1 MQPGSPPVTGKGGSH
16 PLLGRDTEF
25 CVPVGAVCNQG
36 SHPLLGRDTEFC
48 VKVITESTINGIIC
62 LCFTF
67 GTMTRFN
74 NLKSIL
80 ELRNVT
86 KTFGDLVAVD
96 SVDFEL
102 QAGEIHA
109 ILGENG
115 AGKSTL
121 MNLIYGLYQPSVG
134 RIYVTDRENW
144 RHRLRAKSP
153 RDAIASGIGMVH
165 QHFMLIEN
173 LTVAENIA
181 LALGQLRSNPAA
193 SASSNGDDKPELGKF
208 LFKKEE
214 AIRTTEELSE
224 RFGLTVDPTA
234 LVRTLSVGLK
244 QRVEILKALAVDAR
258 ILILDEP
265 TAVLSPQE
273 VEDFFTVLRKLQ
285 ADGRAIIFIS
295 HKMKEVLSISDR
307 ITVLRRGKKVYLGP
321 TGELTARELA
331 REMIGE
337 EITDVERSV
346 SGTHR
351 QNDPPDNVL
360 QLSNL
365 TVLGSRNEVA
375 VSEVSMETC
384 RGEIVGIAG
393 VDGNGQRELAEAIM
407 GLRSSASGAVSI
419 LGTDPKGIKAVR
431 QRGVGYIPEDRHT
444 TGVIAAFSV
453 TENLLLN
460 VTHLQ
465 NLAHWNVLNQKM
477 KRETAEQ
484 LIADY
489 DIRPPVA
496 DIPASSLSGGNQQKI
511 VLAREISLQP
521 DLLIAVNPT
530 RGLDVNAARY
540 VHENLLAQR
549 DEKKSV
555 LLISTELDE
564 VLLLSDRLYVMSR
577 GKLIDATAQ
586 RNDIEA
592 LGLLMT
598 GEIL

>member
-1 MQPGSPPVTGKGGSH
+1 MA
-16 PLLGRDTEF
+16 E
-25 CVPVGAVCNQG
+25 N
-36 SHPLLGRDTEFC
+36 
-48 VKVITESTINGIIC
+48 
-62 LCFTF
+62 
-67 GTMTRFN
+67 
-74 NLKSIL
+74 IL
-80 ELRNVT
+80 ELRNIT
-86 KTFGDLVAVD
+86 KTFGDFAAVD
-96 SVDFEL
+96 GVDFEL
-102 QAGEIHA
+102 RAGEIHA

-121 MNLIYGLYQPSVG
+121 MNLIYGLYQPSGG
-134 RIYVTDRENW
+134 RIYVTDREAW
-144 RHRLRAKSP
+144 QRRLRAKSP
-153 RDAIASGIGMVH
+153 RDAIANGIGMVH

-181 LALGQLRSNPAA
+181 LALGQLRSNPARNVP
-193 SASSNGDDKPELGKF
+193 SNGDYKQWLGKF
-208 LFKKEE
+208 RFKKED
-214 AIRTTEELSE
+214 AIRITEELSE
-224 RFGLTVDPTA
+224 RFGLIVDPTA
-234 LVRTLSVGLK
+234 LVGSLSVGLK

-273 VEDFFTVLRKLQ
+273 VEGFFTILRKLQ

-307 ITVLRRGKKVYLGP
+307 ITVLRRGKKVYLGK

-337 EITDVERSV
+337 DVNDVERS
-346 SGTHR
+346 SSPPLE
-351 QNDPPDNVL
+351 NDPPDNVL
-360 QLSNL
+360 RLSNL
-365 TVLGSRNEVA
+365 TVLGSRDEVA
-375 VSEVSMETC
+375 VSDVSMETC

-407 GLRSSASGAVSI
+407 GLRHRSSGTIGI
-419 LGTDPKGIKAVR
+419 LGANPQGIKAVR
-431 QRGVGYIPEDRHT
+431 RRGVGYIPEDRQT

-453 TENLLLN
+453 TDNLLLN
-460 VTHLQ
+460 VTHLA
-465 NLAHWNVLNQKM
+465 NLAQWNVLNQKR

-484 LIADY
+484 LISDY
-489 DIRPPVA
+489 DIRPPLA
-496 DIPASSLSGGNQQKI
+496 NIPASSLSGGNQQKI

-521 DLLIAVNPT
+521 ELLIAVNPT
-530 RGLDVNAARY
+530 RGLDVNAAHY

-549 DEKKSV
+549 DKKKSV

-577 GKLIDATAQ
+577 GKLIEATAQ

-598 GEIL
+598 GETHTEE

>member
-1 MQPGSPPVTGKGGSH
+1 MDK
-16 PLLGRDTEF
+16 E
-25 CVPVGAVCNQG
+25 N
-36 SHPLLGRDTEFC
+36 
-48 VKVITESTINGIIC
+48 
-62 LCFTF
+62 
-67 GTMTRFN
+67 
-74 NLKSIL
+74 IL

-86 KTFGDLVAVD
+86 KTFGDFVAVD
-96 SVDFEL
+96 SVDFAL

-121 MNLIYGLYQPSVG
+121 MNLIYGIYQPSGG

-144 RHRLRAKSP
+144 RRRLRAKSP
-153 RDAIASGIGMVH
+153 RDAIANGIGMVH

-181 LALGQLRSNPAA
+181 LALGQLKGNQKERKDGSKNGRMDAPQ
-193 SASSNGDDKPELGKF
+193 SSNLPRF
-208 LFKKEE
+208 LSSLPFPAFRFKKED
-214 AIRTTEELSE
+214 AIRITQELSE
-224 RFGLTVDPTA
+224 RFGLAVDPTA

-273 VEDFFTVLRKLQ
+273 VEGFFTILRKLQ

-307 ITVLRRGKKVYLGP
+307 ITVLRRGKKVYLGK
-321 TGELTARELA
+321 TGALTARELA

-337 EITDVERSV
+337 EIDEVERSV
-346 SGTHR
+346 SSPLES
-351 QNDPPDNVL
+351 DPPESVL

-365 TVLGSRNEVA
+365 TVLGNRDEVA
-375 VSEVSMETC
+375 VSDVSMETH

-407 GLRSSASGAVSI
+407 GLRHNASGTINI
-419 LGTDPKGIKAVR
+419 LGANPKGINAVR
-431 QRGVGYIPEDRHT
+431 HRGVGYIPEDRQT
-444 TGVIAAFSV
+444 TGIIAAFSV
-453 TENLLLN
+453 TENLVLN
-460 VTHLQ
+460 VTHLENIAQ
-465 NLAHWNVLNQKM
+465 WNILNEKR
-477 KRETAEQ
+477 KRETAEN

-489 DIRPPVA
+489 DIRPPNP
-496 DIPASSLSGGNQQKI
+496 DISASALSGGNQQKI
-511 VLAREISLQP
+511 VIAREISLQP

-549 DEKKSV
+549 EKKKSV

-564 VLLLSDRLYVMSR
+564 VLLLSDQLYVMSR
-577 GKLIDATAQ
+577 GKLIEATAE
-586 RNDIEA
+586 RNNIEA

-598 GEIL
+598 GEGL

>member
-1 MQPGSPPVTGKGGSH
+1 MDK
-16 PLLGRDTEF
+16 E
-25 CVPVGAVCNQG
+25 N
-36 SHPLLGRDTEFC
+36 
-48 VKVITESTINGIIC
+48 
-62 LCFTF
+62 
-67 GTMTRFN
+67 
-74 NLKSIL
+74 IL

-86 KTFGDLVAVD
+86 KTFGDLIAVD

-102 QAGEIHA
+102 QTGEIHA

-121 MNLIYGLYQPSVG
+121 MNLIYGLYQPSAG
-134 RIYVTDRENW
+134 RIYVTDREKW

-153 RDAIASGIGMVH
+153 RDAIANGIGMVH

-181 LALGQLRSNPAA
+181 LALGQLRQDPAG
-193 SASSNGDDKPELGKF
+193 SASSNGDYKKWLGKF
-208 LFKKEE
+208 RFKKED
-214 AIRTTEELSE
+214 AIRITQELSE
-224 RFGLTVDPTA
+224 QFGLSVDPTA
-234 LVRTLSVGLK
+234 VVRTLSVGLK

-273 VEDFFTVLRKLQ
+273 VEGFFTILRKLQ

-307 ITVLRRGKKVYLGP
+307 ITVLRRGKKVYLGK

-337 EITDVERSV
+337 EIDEVERST
-346 SGTHR
+346 SSHLES
-351 QNDPPDNVL
+351 DPPDSVL

-365 TVLGSRNEVA
+365 TVLGSRDEVA
-375 VSEVSMETC
+375 VSDVSMETH

-407 GLRSSASGAVSI
+407 GLRHNASGTISI
-419 LGTDPKGIKAVR
+419 LGANPKGINAVR
-431 QRGVGYIPEDRHT
+431 HRGVGYIPEDRQT

-460 VTHLQ
+460 VTHLENIAQ
-465 NLAHWNVLNQKM
+465 WNILNQKK
-477 KRETAEQ
+477 KRETAEN

-489 DIRPPVA
+489 DIRPPNP
-496 DIPASSLSGGNQQKI
+496 DIPTFALSGGNQQKI
-511 VLAREISLQP
+511 VIAREISLQP

-549 DEKKSV
+549 DKKKSV

-577 GKLIDATAQ
+577 GKLIEATAQ
-586 RNDIEA
+586 RNNIEA

-598 GEIL
+598 GEGL

>member
-1 MQPGSPPVTGKGGSH
+1 M
-16 PLLGRDTEF
+16 DT
-25 CVPVGAVCNQG
+25 
-36 SHPLLGRDTEFC
+36 D
-48 VKVITESTINGIIC
+48 
-62 LCFTF
+62 
-67 GTMTRFN
+67 
-74 NLKSIL
+74 SIL
-80 ELRNVT
+80 ELRNIT
-86 KTFGDLVAVD
+86 KTFGDFVAVD
-96 SVDFEL
+96 GVDFEL

-121 MNLIYGLYQPSVG
+121 MNLIYGLYQPSAG

-144 RHRLRAKSP
+144 RRRFRAKSP
-153 RDAIASGIGMVH
+153 RDAIANGIGMVH

-181 LALGQLRSNPAA
+181 LALGQHGSNPAER
-193 SASSNGDDKPELGKF
+193 ASSNGDDKQGLGKF
-208 LFKKEE
+208 RFKKDE
-214 AIRTTEELSE
+214 AIRITEELSE

-273 VEDFFTVLRKLQ
+273 VEGFFTILRKLQ

-307 ITVLRRGKKVYLGP
+307 ITVLRRGKKVYLGR

-337 EITDVERSV
+337 DITDVKRSV
-346 SGTHR
+346 SNPHLE
-351 QNDPPDNVL
+351 NDPPDNVL
-360 QLSNL
+360 HLSNL
-365 TVLGSRNEVA
+365 TVRGSRNEVA

-407 GLRSSASGAVSI
+407 GLRPRASGAVSI
-419 LGTDPKGIKAVR
+419 LGTDPRGIKAVR
-431 QRGVGYIPEDRHT
+431 QRGVGYIPEDRQT
-444 TGVIAAFSV
+444 TGVIAAFTV

-465 NLAHWNVLNQKM
+465 NLAHWNVLNQKR

-484 LIADY
+484 LITDY

-564 VLLLSDRLYVMSR
+564 VLLLSDRFYVMSR

-598 GEIL
+598 GEWQSEEEMEG

>member
-1 MQPGSPPVTGKGGSH
+1 MGKK
-16 PLLGRDTEF
+16 
-25 CVPVGAVCNQG
+25 N
-36 SHPLLGRDTEFC
+36 
-48 VKVITESTINGIIC
+48 
-62 LCFTF
+62 
-67 GTMTRFN
+67 
-74 NLKSIL
+74 IL

-86 KTFGDLVAVD
+86 KTFGDFVAVD

-102 QAGEIHA
+102 QTGEIHA

-121 MNLIYGLYQPSVG
+121 MNLIYGLYQPSAG
-134 RIYVTDRENW
+134 RIYVTDREGW
-144 RHRLRAKSP
+144 RRRLRAKSP
-153 RDAIASGIGMVH
+153 RDAIATGIGMVH
-165 QHFMLIEN
+165 QHFMLVEN

-181 LALGQLRSNPAA
+181 LSLGQLRTGRKGGRMEEEHHPE
-193 SASSNGDDKPELGKF
+193 SSNLPIFQSFKKLGA
-208 LFKKEE
+208 LWFKKEE
-214 AIRTTEELSE
+214 AIKITQALSE
-224 RFGLTVDPTA
+224 QFGLAVDPTA

-273 VEDFFTVLRKLQ
+273 VEGFFTILRKLQ

-295 HKMKEVLSISDR
+295 HKMKEVLNISDR

-321 TGELTARELA
+321 TGELAARELA

-337 EITDVERSV
+337 EINEVERSV
-346 SGTHR
+346 GVGLPNPYES
-351 QNDPPDNVL
+351 DPPDSVL

-365 TVLGSRNEVA
+365 TVLGSRDEIA
-375 VSEVSMETC
+375 VSDVSMATH

-407 GLRSSASGAVSI
+407 GLRHSESGTVNI
-419 LGTDPKGIKAVR
+419 LGTDPKGTKAVR
-431 QRGVGYIPEDRHT
+431 QCGVGYIPEDRQT
-444 TGVIAAFSV
+444 TGVIASFSV

-460 VTHLQ
+460 VTHLE
-465 NLAHWNVLNQKM
+465 NTARWHVLNE
-477 KRETAEQ
+477 KRKRDTTEQ

-489 DIRPPVA
+489 DIRPPIGG
-496 DIPASSLSGGNQQKI
+496 IPAAALSGGNQQKI
-511 VLAREISLQP
+511 VLAREISLHP

-549 DEKKSV
+549 NQSKSV

-564 VLLLSDRLYVMSR
+564 VLLLSDRLFVMSR
-577 GKLIDATAQ
+577 GKLIEATAQ
-586 RNDIEA
+586 RTDIET

-598 GEIL
+598 GETHKDLSDSLKT

>member
-1 MQPGSPPVTGKGGSH
+1 MEK
-16 PLLGRDTEF
+16 E
-25 CVPVGAVCNQG
+25 N
-36 SHPLLGRDTEFC
+36 
-48 VKVITESTINGIIC
+48 
-62 LCFTF
+62 
-67 GTMTRFN
+67 
-74 NLKSIL
+74 IL

-86 KTFGDLVAVD
+86 KTFGTFVAVNG
-96 SVDFEL
+96 VDFEL

-121 MNLIYGLYQPSVG
+121 MNLIYGLYQPSAG

-144 RHRLRAKSP
+144 RHRFRAKSP
-153 RDAIASGIGMVH
+153 RDAIANGIGMVH

-181 LALGQLRSNPAA
+181 LALGQLRLNPAA
-193 SASSNGDDKPELGKF
+193 SASSNGDYKQGLGKF
-208 LFKKEE
+208 RFKKDE
-214 AIRTTEELSE
+214 AICITEELSE

-273 VEDFFTVLRKLQ
+273 VEGFFTILRKLQ

-337 EITDVERSV
+337 EINDVERSI
-346 SGTHR
+346 R
-351 QNDPPDNVL
+351 PDLENDLADNVL
-360 QLSNL
+360 HLSNL

-375 VSEVSMETC
+375 VSDVSMETC

-407 GLRSSASGAVSI
+407 GLRPCASGTIGI
-419 LGTDPKGIKAVR
+419 LGATPKGIKAVR
-431 QRGVGYIPEDRHT
+431 QHGVGYIPEDRQT

-453 TENLLLN
+453 TENLFLN

-465 NLAHWNVLNQKM
+465 NIAQWNILNQKR
-477 KRETAEQ
+477 KRETAEA

-489 DIRPPVA
+489 DIRPPIA
-496 DIPASSLSGGNQQKI
+496 DIPASSLSGGNQQKV

-549 DEKKSV
+549 DAKKSV

-564 VLLLSDRLYVMSR
+564 ILLLSDQLYVMSR

-586 RNDIEA
+586 RNDIAA

-598 GEIL
+598 GETHTEE

>member
-1 MQPGSPPVTGKGGSH
+1 MA
-16 PLLGRDTEF
+16 E
-25 CVPVGAVCNQG
+25 N
-36 SHPLLGRDTEFC
+36 
-48 VKVITESTINGIIC
+48 
-62 LCFTF
+62 
-67 GTMTRFN
+67 
-74 NLKSIL
+74 IL
-80 ELRNVT
+80 ELRNIT
-86 KTFGDLVAVD
+86 KTFGDFVAVD

-121 MNLIYGLYQPSVG
+121 MNLIYGLYQPSGG

-144 RHRLRAKSP
+144 QHRLRAKSP
-153 RDAIASGIGMVH
+153 RDAIANGIGMVH

-181 LALGQLRSNPAA
+181 LALGQLRSGPRG
-193 SASSNGDDKPELGKF
+193 SASSN
-208 LFKKEE
+208 
-214 AIRTTEELSE
+214 E
-224 RFGLTVDPTA
+224 RFGLIVDPTA
-234 LVRTLSVGLK
+234 LVRSLSVGLK

-265 TAVLSPQE
+265 TAVLSPLE
-273 VEDFFTVLRKLQ
+273 VEGFFTILRKLQ

-321 TGELTARELA
+321 TGELTAGALA

-337 EITDVERSV
+337 EINEVERSA
-346 SGTHR
+346 SPHLE
-351 QNDPPDNVL
+351 NDPPDNVL

-375 VSEVSMETC
+375 VSDVSMETC

-407 GLRSSASGAVSI
+407 GLRHRASGTIGI
-419 LGTDPKGIKAVR
+419 LGANPQGIKAVR
-431 QRGVGYIPEDRHT
+431 QRGVGYIPEDRQT
-444 TGVIAAFSV
+444 TGVIAGFSV

-460 VTHLQ
+460 VTHLENIAQ
-465 NLAHWNVLNQKM
+465 WNILNQKR
-477 KRETAEQ
+477 KRETAEN
-484 LIADY
+484 LITDY
-489 DIRPPVA
+489 DIRPPNP
-496 DIPASSLSGGNQQKI
+496 DIPVSSLSGGNQQKI

-530 RGLDVNAARY
+530 RGLDVNAAHY

-549 DEKKSV
+549 DHKKSV

-577 GKLIDATAQ
+577 GKLIEATAQ
-586 RNDIEA
+586 RNDVEA

-598 GEIL
+598 GETHTEE

>member
-1 MQPGSPPVTGKGGSH
+1 MA
-16 PLLGRDTEF
+16 E
-25 CVPVGAVCNQG
+25 N
-36 SHPLLGRDTEFC
+36 
-48 VKVITESTINGIIC
+48 
-62 LCFTF
+62 
-67 GTMTRFN
+67 
-74 NLKSIL
+74 IL

-86 KTFGDLVAVD
+86 KTFGDFAAVD
-96 SVDFEL
+96 SVDFDL
-102 QAGEIHA
+102 KAGEIHA

-121 MNLIYGLYQPSVG
+121 MNLIYGLYQPSEG
-134 RIYVTDRENW
+134 RIYVTDREGW
-144 RHRLRAKSP
+144 RRRLRAKSP
-153 RDAIASGIGMVH
+153 RDAIVNGIGMVH

-181 LALGQLRSNPAA
+181 LSLGQVRVSTTEDA
-193 SASSNGDDKPELGKF
+193 SANDTDKRPWRKF
-208 LFKKEE
+208 VFKKTE
-214 AIRTTEELSE
+214 AIRITQALSE

-234 LVRTLSVGLK
+234 FVRTLSVGLK

-273 VEDFFTVLRKLQ
+273 VEGFFTILRKLQ

-307 ITVLRRGKKVYLGP
+307 ISVLRRGKKVYLGP

-337 EITDVERSV
+337 DIDEVERSSNGNRE
-346 SGTHR
+346 SGSS
-351 QNDPPDNVL
+351 DSVL

-365 TVLGSRNEVA
+365 TVHGSRNEIA
-375 VSEVSMETC
+375 VSDVTLETY

-407 GLRSSASGAVSI
+407 GLRHNASGTINI
-419 LGTDPKGIKAVR
+419 LGADPKGTKAVR
-431 QRGVGYIPEDRHT
+431 RRGVGYIPEDRQT
-444 TGVIAAFSV
+444 TGVIASFSV

-460 VTHLQ
+460 VTHLE
-465 NLAHWNVLNQKM
+465 NIAHWNVLNQRRKWYIA
-477 KRETAEQ
+477 RQ

-489 DIRPPVA
+489 DIRPPVGN
-496 DIPASSLSGGNQQKI
+496 IPASALSGGNQQKI

-540 VHENLLAQR
+540 VHENLLTQR
-549 DEKKSV
+549 DEEKSV

-564 VLLLSDRLYVMSR
+564 VLLLSDRLFVMSR
-577 GKLIDATAQ
+577 GQLIEATAQ

-598 GEIL
+598 GERVRS

>member
-1 MQPGSPPVTGKGGSH
+1 MAK
-16 PLLGRDTEF
+16 
-25 CVPVGAVCNQG
+25 N
-36 SHPLLGRDTEFC
+36 
-48 VKVITESTINGIIC
+48 
-62 LCFTF
+62 
-67 GTMTRFN
+67 
-74 NLKSIL
+74 IL
-80 ELRNVT
+80 ELRNIT
-86 KTFGDLVAVD
+86 KTFGNFVAVD

-121 MNLIYGLYQPSVG
+121 MNLIYGLYQPSGG

-144 RHRLRAKSP
+144 QHRLRAKSP
-153 RDAIASGIGMVH
+153 RDAIANGIGMVH

-181 LALGQLRSNPAA
+181 LALGQLRSGPRG
-193 SASSNGDDKPELGKF
+193 SASSNGDYKKWLGKF
-208 LFKKEE
+208 RFKKEE
-214 AIRTTEELSE
+214 AIHITEELSE
-224 RFGLTVDPTA
+224 RFGLAVDPTA
-234 LVRTLSVGLK
+234 LVRSLSVGLK

-265 TAVLSPQE
+265 TAVLSPLE
-273 VEDFFTVLRKLQ
+273 VEGFFTILRKLQ

-337 EITDVERSV
+337 EINEVERSA
-346 SGTHR
+346 SPHLE
-351 QNDPPDNVL
+351 NDPLDNVL

-375 VSEVSMETC
+375 VSDVSMETC

-407 GLRSSASGAVSI
+407 GLRHRASGTIGI
-419 LGTDPKGIKAVR
+419 LGANPQGIKAVR
-431 QRGVGYIPEDRHT
+431 QRGVGYIPEDRQT
-444 TGVIAAFSV
+444 TGVIAGFSV

-460 VTHLQ
+460 VTHLENIAQ
-465 NLAHWNVLNQKM
+465 WNILNQKR
-477 KRETAEQ
+477 KRETAES

-489 DIRPPVA
+489 DIRPPNP
-496 DIPASSLSGGNQQKI
+496 DIPVSSLSGGNQQKI

-549 DEKKSV
+549 DHKKSV

-577 GKLIDATAQ
+577 GKLIEATAQ
-586 RNDIEA
+586 RNDVEA

-598 GEIL
+598 GETHTEE

>member
-1 MQPGSPPVTGKGGSH
+1 MA
-16 PLLGRDTEF
+16 E
-25 CVPVGAVCNQG
+25 N
-36 SHPLLGRDTEFC
+36 
-48 VKVITESTINGIIC
+48 
-62 LCFTF
+62 
-67 GTMTRFN
+67 
-74 NLKSIL
+74 IL
-80 ELRNVT
+80 ELRNIT
-86 KTFGDLVAVD
+86 KTFGDFVAVD

-102 QAGEIHA
+102 EAGEIHA

-121 MNLIYGLYQPSVG
+121 MNLIYGLYQPSGG

-144 RHRLRAKSP
+144 QHRLRAKSP
-153 RDAIASGIGMVH
+153 RDAIANGIGMVH

-181 LALGQLRSNPAA
+181 LALGQLRSGPRG
-193 SASSNGDDKPELGKF
+193 SASSNGDYKKWLGKF
-208 LFKKEE
+208 RFKKEE
-214 AIRTTEELSE
+214 AIRITEELSE

-234 LVRTLSVGLK
+234 LVRSLSVGLK

-273 VEDFFTVLRKLQ
+273 VEGFFTILRKLQ

-321 TGELTARELA
+321 TGELTAGALA

-337 EITDVERSV
+337 EINEVERSV
-346 SGTHR
+346 SSPHLE
-351 QNDPPDNVL
+351 NDPPDNVL

-365 TVLGSRNEVA
+365 TVLGRRNEVA
-375 VSEVSMETC
+375 VSDVSMETC

-407 GLRSSASGAVSI
+407 GLRHSASGTVGI
-419 LGTDPKGIKAVR
+419 LGANPQGIKAVR
-431 QRGVGYIPEDRHT
+431 QRGVGYIPEDRQT

-460 VTHLQ
+460 VTHLENIAQ
-465 NLAHWNVLNQKM
+465 WNILNQKR
-477 KRETAEQ
+477 KRETAES
-484 LIADY
+484 LITDY
-489 DIRPPVA
+489 DIRPPNP
-496 DIPASSLSGGNQQKI
+496 DIPVSSLSGGNQQKI

-549 DEKKSV
+549 DHKKSV

-577 GKLIDATAQ
+577 GKLIEATAQ
-586 RNDIEA
+586 RNDVEA

-598 GEIL
+598 GETHTEE

>member
-1 MQPGSPPVTGKGGSH
+1 MA
-16 PLLGRDTEF
+16 E
-25 CVPVGAVCNQG
+25 N
-36 SHPLLGRDTEFC
+36 
-48 VKVITESTINGIIC
+48 
-62 LCFTF
+62 
-67 GTMTRFN
+67 
-74 NLKSIL
+74 IL

-86 KTFGDLVAVD
+86 KAFGDLVAVD
-96 SVDFEL
+96 TVDFEL
-102 QAGEIHA
+102 QASEIHA

-121 MNLIYGLYQPSVG
+121 MNLIYGLYQPSSG

-144 RHRLRAKSP
+144 RRRFRAKSP
-153 RDAIASGIGMVH
+153 RDAIANGIGMVH

-181 LALGQLRSNPAA
+181 LALGQLRSGTTAFGSQLPGISQKGIVADHQWLTA
-193 SASSNGDDKPELGKF
+193 ITGRF
-208 LFKKEE
+208 RFKKDE
-214 AIRTTEELSE
+214 AIGITEELSE

-273 VEDFFTVLRKLQ
+273 VEGFFTILRKLQ

-337 EITDVERSV
+337 DITDVERSV
-346 SGTHR
+346 NPHLD
-351 QNDPPDNVL
+351 NDPPENVL
-360 QLSNL
+360 HISNL
-365 TVLGSRNEVA
+365 RVLGSRNEIA
-375 VSEVSMETC
+375 VSDVSMETR

-393 VDGNGQRELAEAIM
+393 VDGNGQRELAETIM
-407 GLRSSASGAVSI
+407 GLRPSDAGTISI

-431 QRGVGYIPEDRHT
+431 QRGVGYIPEDRQT

-465 NLAHWNVLNQKM
+465 NLAHWNVLNQKR
-477 KRETAEQ
+477 KRETAES
-484 LIADY
+484 LITDY
-489 DIRPPVA
+489 DIRPPNP
-496 DIPASSLSGGNQQKI
+496 DIPTSALSGGNQQKI
-511 VLAREISLQP
+511 VLAREISLHP

-549 DEKKSV
+549 DAKKSV

-577 GKLIDATAQ
+577 GKLIEATAQ

-598 GEIL
+598 GETHTEK

>member
-1 MQPGSPPVTGKGGSH
+1 MDK
-16 PLLGRDTEF
+16 D
-25 CVPVGAVCNQG
+25 N
-36 SHPLLGRDTEFC
+36 
-48 VKVITESTINGIIC
+48 
-62 LCFTF
+62 
-67 GTMTRFN
+67 
-74 NLKSIL
+74 IL

-86 KTFGDLVAVD
+86 KTFGDFVAVD
-96 SVDFEL
+96 SVNFAL

-121 MNLIYGLYQPSVG
+121 MNLIYGLYQPSDG
-134 RIYVTDRENW
+134 RIYVTDREGW
-144 RHRLRAKSP
+144 RRRLRAKSP
-153 RDAIASGIGMVH
+153 RDAIVNGIGMVH

-181 LALGQLRSNPAA
+181 LSLGQLKGKQKDPMDAPQ
-193 SASSNGDDKPELGKF
+193 SSNLPRF
-208 LFKKEE
+208 LSSLPLPDFWFKKEE
-214 AIRTTEELSE
+214 AIRITQALSE
-224 RFGLTVDPTA
+224 QFGLTVDPTA

-273 VEDFFTVLRKLQ
+273 VEGFFTILRKLQ

-331 REMIGE
+331 REMIGSDVSE
-337 EITDVERSV
+337 VERSTDAHIEDET
-346 SGTHR
+346 S
-351 QNDPPDNVL
+351 DSVL
-360 QLSNL
+360 HLENL
-365 TVLGSRNEVA
+365 TVLGSRNETA
-375 VSEVSMETC
+375 VSDVSMETR

-407 GLRSSASGAVSI
+407 GLRDHASGTIRI
-419 LGTDPKGIKAVR
+419 LGADLHGTKAVR
-431 QRGVGYIPEDRHT
+431 QRGVGYIPEDRQT
-444 TGVIAAFSV
+444 TGIIASFSV

-460 VTHLQ
+460 VTHLERT
-465 NLAHWNVLNQKM
+465 ARWNILNESRKQDI
-477 KRETAEQ
+477 AEQ

-496 DIPASSLSGGNQQKI
+496 DTPAAALSGGNQQKVI
-511 VLAREISLQP
+511 LAREISLHP

-540 VHENLLAQR
+540 VHENLLVQR
-549 DEKKSV
+549 DQEKSV

-564 VLLLSDRLYVMSR
+564 VLLLSDRLFVMSR
-577 GKLIDATAQ
+577 GKLIEATNQ
-586 RNDIEA
+586 RNDIET

-598 GEIL
+598 GETDTKLKT

>member
-1 MQPGSPPVTGKGGSH
+1 MA
-16 PLLGRDTEF
+16 E
-25 CVPVGAVCNQG
+25 N
-36 SHPLLGRDTEFC
+36 
-48 VKVITESTINGIIC
+48 
-62 LCFTF
+62 
-67 GTMTRFN
+67 
-74 NLKSIL
+74 IL
-80 ELRNVT
+80 ELRNIT
-86 KTFGDLVAVD
+86 KTFGDFVAVD

-121 MNLIYGLYQPSVG
+121 MNLIYGLYQPSGG
-134 RIYVTDRENW
+134 RIYVTNRENW
-144 RHRLRAKSP
+144 QHRLRAKSP
-153 RDAIASGIGMVH
+153 RDAIANGIGMVH

-181 LALGQLRSNPAA
+181 LALGQLRSGPRG
-193 SASSNGDDKPELGKF
+193 SASSNGDYKKWLGKF
-208 LFKKEE
+208 RFKKEE
-214 AIRTTEELSE
+214 AIRITEELSE

-234 LVRTLSVGLK
+234 LVRSLSVGLK

-273 VEDFFTVLRKLQ
+273 VEGFFTILRKLQ

-321 TGELTARELA
+321 TGELTAGALA

-337 EITDVERSV
+337 EINEVEHSV
-346 SGTHR
+346 SSPHLE
-351 QNDPPDNVL
+351 NDPPDNVL

-365 TVLGSRNEVA
+365 TVLGRRNEVA
-375 VSEVSMETC
+375 VSDVSMETC

-407 GLRSSASGAVSI
+407 GLRHSASGTVGI
-419 LGTDPKGIKAVR
+419 LGANPQGIKAVR
-431 QRGVGYIPEDRHT
+431 QRGVGYIPEDRQT

-460 VTHLQ
+460 VTHLENIAQ
-465 NLAHWNVLNQKM
+465 WNILNQKR
-477 KRETAEQ
+477 KRETAES
-484 LIADY
+484 LITDY
-489 DIRPPVA
+489 DIRPPNP
-496 DIPASSLSGGNQQKI
+496 DIPVSSLSGGNQQKI

-549 DEKKSV
+549 DHKKSV

-577 GKLIDATAQ
+577 GKLIEATAQ
-586 RNDIEA
+586 RNDVEA

-598 GEIL
+598 GETHTEE

>member
-1 MQPGSPPVTGKGGSH
+1 MKNENV
-16 PLLGRDTEF
+16 
-25 CVPVGAVCNQG
+25 
-36 SHPLLGRDTEFC
+36 
-48 VKVITESTINGIIC
+48 
-62 LCFTF
+62 
-67 GTMTRFN
+67 
-74 NLKSIL
+74 L

-86 KTFGDLVAVD
+86 KTFGDFVAVD

-102 QAGEIHA
+102 QSGEIHA

-121 MNLIYGLYQPSVG
+121 MNLIYGLYQPSAG

-144 RHRLRAKSP
+144 TYRLRAKSP

-181 LALGQLRSNPAA
+181 LSIGQLRKNTAGGV
-193 SASSNGDDKPELGKF
+193 SANGSHKNWWQKF
-208 LFKKEE
+208 RFNKDE
-214 AIRTTEELSE
+214 AIRITKALSE
-224 RFGLTVDPTA
+224 QFGLTVDPSA

-244 QRVEILKALAVDAR
+244 QRVEILKALAVDAQ

-265 TAVLSPQE
+265 TSVLSPQE
-273 VEDFFTVLRKLQ
+273 VDSFFTILRKLQ

-295 HKMKEVLSISDR
+295 HKMKEVLNISDR
-307 ITVLRRGKKVYLGP
+307 ITVLRRGKKVYLGK

-331 REMIGE
+331 KEMIGE
-337 EITDVERSV
+337 EINEVEPSTRAHLETDLPES
-346 SGTHR
+346 
-351 QNDPPDNVL
+351 VL
-360 QLSNL
+360 QLENL
-365 TVLGSRNEVA
+365 TILGRRDEVA
-375 VSEVSMETC
+375 VSDVSMETY
-384 RGEIVGIAG
+384 RSEIVGIAG

-407 GLRSSASGAVSI
+407 GLRHTTSGTVSI
-419 LGTDPKGIKAVR
+419 LGTDPKGTKAVR
-431 QRGVGYIPEDRHT
+431 QSGVGYIPEDRQT
-444 TGVIAAFSV
+444 TGIIASFSV

-460 VTHLQ
+460 VTHLDNTAQ
-465 NLAHWNVLNQKM
+465 WNILNQKK
-477 KRETAEQ
+477 KRDTAEQ
-484 LIADY
+484 LISAY
-489 DIRPPVA
+489 DIRPPLA

-540 VHENLLAQR
+540 VHENLLVQR
-549 DEKKSV
+549 DRKKSI

-577 GKLIDATAQ
+577 GKLIEATAQ
-586 RNDIEA
+586 RNNIEA
-592 LGLLMT
+592 IGLLMT
-598 GEIL
+598 GEWQSEE

>member
-1 MQPGSPPVTGKGGSH
+1 MEK
-16 PLLGRDTEF
+16 
-25 CVPVGAVCNQG
+25 
-36 SHPLLGRDTEFC
+36 
-48 VKVITESTINGIIC
+48 
-62 LCFTF
+62 
-67 GTMTRFN
+67 
-74 NLKSIL
+74 IL
-80 ELRNVT
+80 ELRNIT
-86 KTFGDLVAVD
+86 KTFGDFVAVD

-121 MNLIYGLYQPSVG
+121 MNLIYGLYQPSAG
-134 RIYVTDRENW
+134 RIYVTAPEN
-144 RHRLRAKSP
+144 RRYRLRAKSP

-181 LALGQLRSNPAA
+181 LAFGQLQTGAA
-193 SASSNGDDKPELGKF
+193 KSISENGTYKEWLGKL
-208 LFKKEE
+208 LFKKDE
-214 AIRTTEELSE
+214 AIRITGALSE
-224 RFGLTVDPTA
+224 RFGLAVDPSA
-234 LVRTLSVGLK
+234 LVRSLSVGLK

-273 VEDFFTVLRKLQ
+273 VAGFFTVLRKLQ

-295 HKMKEVLSISDR
+295 HKMKEVLEISDR

-337 EITDVERSV
+337 DVEDVQRSIT
-346 SGTHR
+346 SEHE
-351 QNDPPDNVL
+351 NEPPETVL
-360 QLSNL
+360 QLTNL
-365 TVLGSRNEVA
+365 TVLGDRNEVA
-375 VSEVSMETC
+375 VSDVSMDTY
-384 RGEIVGIAG
+384 RSEIVGVAG
-393 VDGNGQRELAEAIM
+393 VDGNGQRELAEAII
-407 GLRSSASGAVSI
+407 GLRPIASGTINI
-419 LGTDPKGIKAVR
+419 LGANPKGTKAVR
-431 QRGVGYIPEDRHT
+431 QCGVGYIPEDRQT

-460 VTHLQ
+460 VTHLRDLTHY
-465 NLAHWNVLNQKM
+465 NIFSQKR
-477 KRETAEQ
+477 KQETAAQ

-489 DIRPPVA
+489 DIRPPIA
-496 DIPASSLSGGNQQKI
+496 DISASSLSGGNQQKI

-530 RGLDVNAARY
+530 RGLDVNAACY

-549 DEKKSV
+549 KKKKSV

-577 GKLIDATAQ
+577 GKLIEATAQ
-586 RNDIEA
+586 RNDIGT

-598 GEIL
+598 GETYTEA

>member
-1 MQPGSPPVTGKGGSH
+1 MA
-16 PLLGRDTEF
+16 E
-25 CVPVGAVCNQG
+25 N
-36 SHPLLGRDTEFC
+36 
-48 VKVITESTINGIIC
+48 
-62 LCFTF
+62 
-67 GTMTRFN
+67 
-74 NLKSIL
+74 IL
-80 ELRNVT
+80 ELRNIT
-86 KTFGDLVAVD
+86 KTFGNFVAVD

-121 MNLIYGLYQPSVG
+121 MNLIYGLYQPSGG

-144 RHRLRAKSP
+144 QHRLRAKSP
-153 RDAIASGIGMVH
+153 RDAIANGIGMVH

-181 LALGQLRSNPAA
+181 LALGQLRSGPRG
-193 SASSNGDDKPELGKF
+193 SASSNGDYKKWLGKF
-208 LFKKEE
+208 RFKKEE
-214 AIRTTEELSE
+214 AIHITEELSE
-224 RFGLTVDPTA
+224 RFGLAVDPTA
-234 LVRTLSVGLK
+234 LVRSLSVGLK

-265 TAVLSPQE
+265 TAVLSPLE
-273 VEDFFTVLRKLQ
+273 VEGFFTILRKLQ

-321 TGELTARELA
+321 TGELTAGELA

-337 EITDVERSV
+337 EINEVERSA
-346 SGTHR
+346 SPHLE
-351 QNDPPDNVL
+351 NDPPDNVL

-365 TVLGSRNEVA
+365 TVLGRRNEVA
-375 VSEVSMETC
+375 VSDVSMETC

-407 GLRSSASGAVSI
+407 GLRHRASGTIGI
-419 LGTDPKGIKAVR
+419 LGANPQGIKAVR
-431 QRGVGYIPEDRHT
+431 QRGVGYIPEDRQT
-444 TGVIAAFSV
+444 TGVIAGFSV

-460 VTHLQ
+460 VTHLENIAQ
-465 NLAHWNVLNQKM
+465 WNILNQKR
-477 KRETAEQ
+477 KRETAES

-489 DIRPPVA
+489 DIRPPNP
-496 DIPASSLSGGNQQKI
+496 DIPVSSLSGGNQQKI

-530 RGLDVNAARY
+530 RGLDVNAAHY

-549 DEKKSV
+549 DHKKSV

-577 GKLIDATAQ
+577 GKLIEATAQ
-586 RNDIEA
+586 RNDVEA

-598 GEIL
+598 GETHTEE

>member
-1 MQPGSPPVTGKGGSH
+1 MEK
-16 PLLGRDTEF
+16 E
-25 CVPVGAVCNQG
+25 N
-36 SHPLLGRDTEFC
+36 
-48 VKVITESTINGIIC
+48 
-62 LCFTF
+62 
-67 GTMTRFN
+67 
-74 NLKSIL
+74 IL
-80 ELRNVT
+80 ELRNIT
-86 KTFGDLVAVD
+86 KTFGDFVAVD
-96 SVDFEL
+96 NVDFAL

-134 RIYVTDRENW
+134 RIYVTDREGW
-144 RHRLRAKSP
+144 RRRLRAKSP
-153 RDAIASGIGMVH
+153 RDAIAIGIGMVH
-165 QHFMLIEN
+165 QHFMLVEN

-181 LALGQLRSNPAA
+181 LSLGQLRNDAGRTWVEGWKDGRMEKEHRPE
-193 SASSNGDDKPELGKF
+193 SSNLPIFRSLKKLDAF
-208 LFKKEE
+208 RFKKEKAIEITE
-214 AIRTTEELSE
+214 ALSE
-224 RFGLTVDPTA
+224 QFGLAVDPSA

-273 VEDFFTVLRKLQ
+273 VEGFFTILRNLQ

-337 EITDVERSV
+337 DIDEVERSSNGNRE
-346 SGTHR
+346 SGSS
-351 QNDPPDNVL
+351 DGVL
-360 QLSNL
+360 HLSNL
-365 TVLGSRNEVA
+365 TVLGSRNEIA
-375 VSEVSMETC
+375 VSDVSLETY

-407 GLRSSASGAVSI
+407 GLRHSESGTISI
-419 LGTDPKGIKAVR
+419 LGTDPKGTKAVR
-431 QRGVGYIPEDRHT
+431 QRGVGYIPEDRQT
-444 TGVIAAFSV
+444 TGVIASFSV

-460 VTHLQ
+460 VTHLK
-465 NLAHWNVLNQKM
+465 NTARWNVLNQKR
-477 KRETAEQ
+477 KRNTAEQ

-489 DIRPPVA
+489 DIRPPIGG
-496 DIPASSLSGGNQQKI
+496 IPAAALSGGNQQKI

-549 DEKKSV
+549 DAKKSV

-564 VLLLSDRLYVMSR
+564 VLLLSDRLFVMSR
-577 GKLIDATAQ
+577 GKLIEATAQ
-586 RNDIEA
+586 RTDIEA

-598 GEIL
+598 GEGL

>member
-1 MQPGSPPVTGKGGSH
+1 MEK
-16 PLLGRDTEF
+16 E
-25 CVPVGAVCNQG
+25 N
-36 SHPLLGRDTEFC
+36 
-48 VKVITESTINGIIC
+48 
-62 LCFTF
+62 
-67 GTMTRFN
+67 
-74 NLKSIL
+74 IL

-86 KTFGDLVAVD
+86 KTFGDFVAVD
-96 SVDFEL
+96 GIDFAL
-102 QAGEIHA
+102 RAGEIHA

-121 MNLIYGLYQPSVG
+121 MNLIYGLYQPSDG
-134 RIYVTDRENW
+134 RIYVTDREGW
-144 RHRLRAKSP
+144 RRRLRAKSP
-153 RDAIASGIGMVH
+153 RDAIVSGVGMVH

-181 LALGQLRSNPAA
+181 LSLGQLTGEQKDRMEGWKNGRMDA
-193 SASSNGDDKPELGKF
+193 SQSSILPRF
-208 LFKKEE
+208 LSSLPFPDFWFKKAE
-214 AIRTTEELSE
+214 AIRITQALSE
-224 RFGLTVDPTA
+224 QFGLTVDPTA

-273 VEDFFTVLRKLQ
+273 VEGFFRILRNLQ

-337 EITDVERSV
+337 EINEVQPSV
-346 SGTHR
+346 GGRLPNSDE
-351 QNDPPDNVL
+351 NDPADSVL
-360 QLSNL
+360 QLENL
-365 TVLGSRNEVA
+365 TVLGSRNEIA
-375 VSEVSMETC
+375 VSDVSMETR
-384 RGEIVGIAG
+384 RGEIVGVAG

-407 GLRSSASGAVSI
+407 GLRHRTSGTISISGADPR
-419 LGTDPKGIKAVR
+419 GTKAVR
-431 QRGVGYIPEDRHT
+431 QRGVGYIPEDRQT
-444 TGVIAAFSV
+444 TGIIASFSV

-460 VTHLQ
+460 VTHLERT
-465 NLAHWNVLNQKM
+465 ARWNILNETR
-477 KRETAEQ
+477 KRGIAKH

-496 DIPASSLSGGNQQKI
+496 GIPAAALSGGNQQKV
-511 VLAREISLQP
+511 VLAREISLLP

-549 DEKKSV
+549 DAEKSV

-564 VLLLSDRLYVMSR
+564 VLLLSDRLFVMSR
-577 GKLIDATAQ
+577 GKLIEATAQ

-598 GEIL
+598 GEGL

>member
-1 MQPGSPPVTGKGGSH
+1 MDRENV
-16 PLLGRDTEF
+16 
-25 CVPVGAVCNQG
+25 
-36 SHPLLGRDTEFC
+36 
-48 VKVITESTINGIIC
+48 
-62 LCFTF
+62 
-67 GTMTRFN
+67 
-74 NLKSIL
+74 L

-86 KTFGDLVAVD
+86 KTFGDFVAVD

-121 MNLIYGLYQPSVG
+121 MNLIYGLYQPSDG

-144 RHRLRAKSP
+144 RRRFRAKSP
-153 RDAIASGIGMVH
+153 RDAIANGIGMVH

-173 LTVAENIA
+173 LTVSENIA
-181 LALGQLRSNPAA
+181 LALGQLRRGPVG
-193 SASSNGDDKPELGKF
+193 SASSNGDYKKWLGKF
-208 LFKKEE
+208 RFKKEE
-214 AIRTTEELSE
+214 AIRITEELSE

-273 VEDFFTVLRKLQ
+273 VGGFFAILRKLQ

-295 HKMKEVLSISDR
+295 HKMKEVLDISDR
-307 ITVLRRGKKVYLGP
+307 ITVLRRGKKVYLGK
-321 TGELTARELA
+321 TGELTARGLA

-337 EITDVERSV
+337 EINEVERSV
-346 SGTHR
+346 GVGLPNPYES
-351 QNDPPDNVL
+351 DPPDSVL
-360 QLSNL
+360 RLSNL
-365 TVLGSRNEVA
+365 TVLGSRSEVA
-375 VSEVSMETC
+375 VSDVSMETC

-407 GLRSSASGAVSI
+407 GLRHNSSGTISI
-419 LGTDPKGIKAVR
+419 LGTDPKGTKAVR
-431 QRGVGYIPEDRHT
+431 HRGVGYIPEDRQT
-444 TGVIAAFSV
+444 TGIIAAFSV
-453 TENLLLN
+453 MENLLLN
-460 VTHLQ
+460 VTHLE
-465 NLAHWNVLNQKM
+465 NLTQWNILNQKR
-477 KRETAEQ
+477 KHETAES
-484 LIADY
+484 LITDY
-489 DIRPPVA
+489 DIRPPNP
-496 DIPASSLSGGNQQKI
+496 DIPVSALSGGNQQKI

-530 RGLDVNAARY
+530 RGLDVNAAHY

-549 DEKKSV
+549 DQKKSV

-564 VLLLSDRLYVMSR
+564 VLLLSNRLFVMSR
-577 GKLIDATAQ
+577 GKLIEATAQ

-598 GEIL
+598 GESHADMSDG

>member
-1 MQPGSPPVTGKGGSH
+1 MAEQ
-16 PLLGRDTEF
+16 
-25 CVPVGAVCNQG
+25 
-36 SHPLLGRDTEFC
+36 
-48 VKVITESTINGIIC
+48 
-62 LCFTF
+62 
-67 GTMTRFN
+67 
-74 NLKSIL
+74 IL

-86 KTFGDLVAVD
+86 KTFGDFVAVD
-96 SVDFEL
+96 SVDFAL
-102 QAGEIHA
+102 QTGEIHA

-121 MNLIYGLYQPSVG
+121 MNLIYGLYQPSAG
-134 RIYVTDRENW
+134 RIYVTDREGW
-144 RHRLRAKSP
+144 RRRLQAKSP
-153 RDAIASGIGMVH
+153 RDAIVSGIGMVH
-165 QHFMLIEN
+165 QHFMLVEN

-181 LALGQLRSNPAA
+181 LSLGQLRTGRTWMEGWKDGRMEKAHRHQ
-193 SASSNGDDKPELGKF
+193 SSNLPIFRSLKKF
-208 LFKKEE
+208 GAFRFKKEE
-214 AIRTTEELSE
+214 AIEITEALSE
-224 RFGLTVDPTA
+224 QFGLAVDPRA

-273 VEDFFTVLRKLQ
+273 VEGFFTILRNLQ

-337 EITDVERSV
+337 DIDEVERS
-346 SGTHR
+346 SDGNSDHKSS
-351 QNDPPDNVL
+351 DSVL
-360 QLSNL
+360 HLSNL
-365 TVLGSRNEVA
+365 TVLGSRDEIA
-375 VSEVSMETC
+375 VSDVSLETY

-407 GLRSSASGAVSI
+407 GLRHNASGTISI
-419 LGTDPKGIKAVR
+419 LGADPKRTKAVR
-431 QRGVGYIPEDRHT
+431 QCGVGYIPEDRQT
-444 TGVIAAFSV
+444 TGVIASFSV

-460 VTHLQ
+460 VTHLE
-465 NLAHWNVLNQKM
+465 NTARWNVLNQKR
-477 KRETAEQ
+477 KRNTAEQ

-489 DIRPPVA
+489 DIRPPIGG
-496 DIPASSLSGGNQQKI
+496 IPAAALSGGNQQKI
-511 VLAREISLQP
+511 VLAREISLHP

-540 VHENLLAQR
+540 VHENLLVQR
-549 DEKKSV
+549 NGKRSV

-564 VLLLSDRLYVMSR
+564 VLLLSDRLFVMSR
-577 GKLIDATAQ
+577 GKLIEATAQ

-598 GEIL
+598 GEKL

>member
-1 MQPGSPPVTGKGGSH
+1 M
-16 PLLGRDTEF
+16 DT
-25 CVPVGAVCNQG
+25 
-36 SHPLLGRDTEFC
+36 D
-48 VKVITESTINGIIC
+48 
-62 LCFTF
+62 
-67 GTMTRFN
+67 
-74 NLKSIL
+74 SIL
-80 ELRNVT
+80 ELRNIT
-86 KTFGDLVAVD
+86 KTFGDFVAVD
-96 SVDFEL
+96 GVDFEL

-121 MNLIYGLYQPSVG
+121 MNLIYGLYQPSAG

-144 RHRLRAKSP
+144 RRRFRAKSP
-153 RDAIASGIGMVH
+153 RDAIANGIGMVH

-181 LALGQLRSNPAA
+181 LALGQHGSNPAER
-193 SASSNGDDKPELGKF
+193 ASSNGDDKQGLGKF
-208 LFKKEE
+208 RFKKDE
-214 AIRTTEELSE
+214 AIRITEELSE

-234 LVRTLSVGLK
+234 LVRILSVGLK

-273 VEDFFTVLRKLQ
+273 VEGFFTILRKLQ

-307 ITVLRRGKKVYLGP
+307 ITVLRRGKKVYLGR

-337 EITDVERSV
+337 DITDVKRSV
-346 SGTHR
+346 SNPHLE
-351 QNDPPDNVL
+351 NNPPDNVL
-360 QLSNL
+360 HLSNL

-407 GLRSSASGAVSI
+407 GLRPRASGAVSI
-419 LGTDPKGIKAVR
+419 LGTDPRGIKAVR
-431 QRGVGYIPEDRHT
+431 QRGVGYIPEDRQT
-444 TGVIAAFSV
+444 TGVIAAFTV

-465 NLAHWNVLNQKM
+465 NLAHWNVLNQKR

-484 LIADY
+484 LITDY

-598 GEIL
+598 GEWQSEEEMEG

>member
-1 MQPGSPPVTGKGGSH
+1 ME
-16 PLLGRDTEF
+16 TE
-25 CVPVGAVCNQG
+25 
-36 SHPLLGRDTEFC
+36 T
-48 VKVITESTINGIIC
+48 
-62 LCFTF
+62 
-67 GTMTRFN
+67 
-74 NLKSIL
+74 IL
-80 ELRNVT
+80 ELRNIT
-86 KTFGDLVAVD
+86 KTFGDFVAVD
-96 SVDFEL
+96 GVDFEL
-102 QAGEIHA
+102 RAGEIHA

-121 MNLIYGLYQPSVG
+121 MNLIYGLYQPSDG

-153 RDAIASGIGMVH
+153 RDSIANGIGMVH

-181 LALGQLRSNPAA
+181 LALGQLRSNPAGR
-193 SASSNGDDKPELGKF
+193 ASSNGDYKRWLRRF
-208 LFKKEE
+208 RFKKEK
-214 AIRTTEELSE
+214 AIRITEELSE

-273 VEDFFTVLRKLQ
+273 VEGFFTILRKLQ

-295 HKMKEVLSISDR
+295 HKMKEVLSISNR

-331 REMIGE
+331 RKMIGE
-337 EITDVERSV
+337 EITNVERSA
-346 SGTHR
+346 SPHLE
-351 QNDPPDNVL
+351 NDPPDNVL

-375 VSEVSMETC
+375 VSDVSMETC

-407 GLRSSASGAVSI
+407 GLRHSVSGAVSI
-419 LGTDPKGIKAVR
+419 LGADPKGINAVR
-431 QRGVGYIPEDRHT
+431 HRGVGYIPEDRQT

-460 VTHLQ
+460 VTHLE
-465 NLAHWNVLNQKM
+465 NIARWNVLNQKR
-477 KRETAEQ
+477 KRETAES

-489 DIRPPVA
+489 DIRPPNP
-496 DIPASSLSGGNQQKI
+496 DIPASLLSGGNQQKI

-549 DEKKSV
+549 DAKKSV

-577 GKLIDATAQ
+577 GKLIEATAQ
-586 RNDIEA
+586 RNDVEA

-598 GEIL
+598 GEFFND